1 MAKETKKK
9 TTAKKAGVR
18 QSKMQAHKSELRGKS
33 LTDLRE
39 TLVDSQE
46 ELFNLRFQ
54 KATGNLDNH
63 RAIRKAK
70 REIARVHTVIR
81 EMELSEASK
90 GDK

>member
-9 TTAKKAGVR
+9 TTAKKGGVR
-18 QSKMQAHKSELRGKS
+18 QSKMQSHKSGLRGKS
-33 LTDLRE
+33 LADLRE

-81 EMELSEASK
+81 EMELAEASK